1 MAEIVNVQYVL
12 NSIIFSFIG
21 MGVLALGFVVIDK
34 LTPYTL
40 WREIIEEHNV
50 ALAIVV
56 ASMTLGISI
65 IIASSIHG

>member
-1 MAEIVNVQYVL
+1 MPDVINIHFVA

-21 MGVLALGFVVIDK
+21 MAILALGFFIIDK

-40 WREIIEEHNV
+40 WREIIEEHNI

-56 ASMTLGISI
+56 ASMTLGISL